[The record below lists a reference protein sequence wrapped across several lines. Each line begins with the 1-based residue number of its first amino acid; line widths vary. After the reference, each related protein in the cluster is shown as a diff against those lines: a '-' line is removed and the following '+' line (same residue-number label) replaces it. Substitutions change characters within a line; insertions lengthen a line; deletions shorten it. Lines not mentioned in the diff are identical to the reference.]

1 MAERYSENP
10 NYKGPPKEY
19 VPEIGERTP
28 ALSVN
33 GQRTNYKGYHDLELL
48 RRLLAQIIIEAENNI
63 SGTTAALEP
72 YNLQILSTSLQD
84 VQKAEWPSELGDP
97 KDYISYHQYAAYE
110 NVDSRGAKYARK
122 AYEDTV
128 RGPAGTCALDIQHIS
143 IEIRNEARRIE
154 DFLDEYLGSVDDAS
168 EYRILEAFQDWAQ
181 MALKYARI
189 FWHIFE
195 SRNEDEGRIPDKE
208 LSQLS
213 RDQATNW
220 QTLFKTKL
228 NGFNDKLTSTLEGV
242 KKDYAFQDQFYGQFL
257 GPSLK
262 FRLDVNPSLNDTM
275 TQGFFA
281 NQAASAEKV
290 FSDHIRSALAD
301 QVKRNGMFEQKF
313 HELESLVKARNAYT
327 GYIKQLSTV
336 GSSVKNPFVQVDISG
351 EEKAALQEYGEAAK
365 TAAQNNNTF
374 SSGHSDLSG
383 RDDPEAHSQYILK
396 TGDTL
401 AGALAFADGATI
413 DGIRPSQHT
422 HNGEDGSTK
431 IPGSSLVV
439 GSLETASV
447 QRAEGVGVPVELR
460 VMSQK
465 QEPGSDT
472 IALKLAWDID
482 DEFANHQFELQL
494 IRFDPGE
501 ARGCLVGHLLE
512 YPEEDCDPSA
522 NPRYYLN
529 RGLTQSDILPIDVD
543 PGFVTKHC
551 SVVPVNDRVFIILV
565 AAPNETYP
573 LGTGYENFD
582 ALLCARS
589 GDDLLAY
596 TVLDKVHLGAS
607 LAYVFSLFGIDSGY
621 QGYLS
626 GCKVSDTQIIASGTD
641 VAIVSGYSYGGLS
654 SFLVDFEVSAD
665 GTSGSFTDTAKVS
678 YNAYPEHLIP
688 IPPGYAVNDFGGQRE
703 TQMLGTDKFIV
714 NYNCELNTP
723 EGYEGI
729 SAASILWIGRLK
741 DHDSDGTY
749 GSLALGGHLTHV
761 VYAGYDMRVAQ
772 VLVMSPTRLVVLY
785 GRNSTRLGAS
795 HGSTYSSFVRVI
807 DISDTGTAIRWYS
820 ENISQPENLLPRD
833 EEVIKRDPVLLRIN
847 ASQFLVVWAEEGTGT
862 CEPDSTTLRAQR
874 YGITV
879 DTASNWDINNQGG
892 THSVYGIGIAADGD
906 EHVIDG
912 SLRESV
918 EFPLIVDTWSANEA
932 IVVWGSPADDPTVDV
947 SVRSKTAILDVNSSD
962 LTQEVWDIPIEIP
975 YQDSWG
981 ALSGGRLGDTDRF
994 VIAAA
999 STDDGLAPVAFTPDD
1014 ELRYELEDNGIAAYI
1029 VDKCSEDAMEYDPPV

>member
-422 HNGEDGSTK
+422 HSGEDGSTK
-431 IPGSSLVV
+431 IPGSSLVA

-447 QRAEGVGVPVELR
+447 QRAEGVGAPVELR

-465 QEPGSDT
+465 QESGSDT
-472 IALKLAWDID
+472 MAIKLAWDID
-482 DEFANHQFELQL
+482 DEFADHQFELQL
-494 IRFDPGE
+494 IRYDPVE
-501 ARGCLVGHLLE
+501 TSACLVGHLFE
-512 YPEEDCDPSA
+512 YPEEACDPSA
-522 NPRYYLN
+522 SPRFYLN
-529 RGLTQSDILPIDVD
+529 RGLLSDDAILPIAED
-543 PGFVTKHC
+543 PDFVTQHC
-551 SVVPVNDRVFIILV
+551 KVVPINDRVFIILTAGRNYSTPV
-565 AAPNETYP
+565 DGFEYA
-573 LGTGYENFD
+573 D
-582 ALLCARS
+582 AILCARS
-589 GDDLLAY
+589 GDDPLAY
-596 TVLDKVHLGAS
+596 TVLDKIRYGESAG
-607 LAYVFSLFGIDSGY
+607 YYFSGTDHGY
-621 QGYLS
+621 QEYLS
-626 GCKVSDTQIIASGTD
+626 GVKVTDTQVLLTA
-641 VAIVSGYSYGGLS
+641 
-654 SFLVDFEVSAD
+654 VDFSYVYYPFGEGCLATYIVNFTVSND
-665 GTSGSFTDTAKVS
+665 GTSGSFTDPVIAQVG
-678 YNAYPEHLIP
+678 YAEHLLP
-688 IPPGYAVNDFGGQRE
+688 ITAYKIQSYGGIREIKMLDTNKWIVHFTAYNNAPTSGYGGK
-703 TQMLGTDKFIV
+703 TGVSTFL
-714 NYNCELNTP
+714 
-723 EGYEGI
+723 
-729 SAASILWIGRLK
+729 IGRL
-741 DHDSDGTY
+741 SATGGSETY
-749 GSLALGGHLTHV
+749 NALS
-761 VYAGYDMRVAQ
+761 YAGNYEHSFVTGHHMQ
-772 VLVMSPTRLVVLY
+772 IEQLLVMSPTRLVVLY
-785 GRNSTRLGAS
+785 TRDSYRKGAT
-795 HGSTYSSFVRVI
+795 HGSTYSSFVRVF
-807 DISDTGTAIRWYS
+807 DLTDTGITIAYESDHIT
-820 ENISQPENLLPRD
+820 QPQNLLPRD
-833 EEVIKRDPVLLRIN
+833 TEVIKREPVLKKIN
-847 ASQFLVVWAEEGTGT
+847 ASEFLVVWAEEGTGT
-862 CEPDSTTLRAQR
+862 CDPNSTTLLCQK
-874 YGITV
+874 YT
-879 DTASNWDINNQGG
+879 
-892 THSVYGIGIAADGD
+892 IAYSSGAVTNVFFPDGEEPTPEGLYIDALGD
-906 EHVIDG
+906 EPHVIDG
-912 SLRESV
+912 SLGEAE
-918 EFPLIVDTWSANEA
+918 EFPLMVETWSTSE
-932 IVVWGSPADDPTVDV
+932 IMVVWGSPVDDPTVDV
-947 SVRSKTAILDVNSSD
+947 GTRSKLAIIDVASSD
-962 LTQEVWDIPIEIP
+962 LTQEVWDIPLDLP
-975 YQDSWG
+975 YQTGWG
-981 ALSGGRLGDTDRF
+981 ELSGGRLGTSDRF
-994 VIAAA
+994 VIGAA
-999 STDDGLAPVAFTPDD
+999 STADGLAPVAFDPAD
-1014 ELRYELEDNGIAAYI
+1014 ETRHELVDHEIAAYI
-1029 VDKCSEDAMEYDPPV
+1029 IDKCSEDSIY